1 MFYRLTPRVVV
12 ITLATL
18 VLVGCASP
26 SSTSTAPSPA
36 LALLPTTQ
44 PAASQQP
51 LDSYVPGLVNF
62 GFVTPDLWR
71 GALPSPEAFKA
82 LALMG
87 VRTVIDLQERDQ
99 SAYIPAGVLYKPMRI
114 SEWRAHRVDT
124 AAVLRA
130 IAECPKPVFIH
141 CYRGRDRTGL
151 AVAAYRLAQGASVD
165 EVIREARRFRLNF
178 WWQGPIES
186 RIRQLARE
194 GVVMPQ
200 PQGQPQPQPQPQP
213 QGQPQPPAQPLRETA
228 TVQ

>member
-1 MFYRLTPRVVV
+1 MDAMIHTLTPRLIVVAA
-12 ITLATL
+12 LAAF
-18 VLVGCASP
+18 VLTGCASQ
-26 SSTSTAPSPA
+26 SSTSTTPPPPA

-44 PAASQQP
+44 PAQSQHP
-51 LDSYVPGLVNF
+51 LDGYVPGLVNF

-82 LALMG
+82 LAHMG

-99 SAYIPAGVLYKPMRI
+99 SAYVPAGVLYKPMRI

-151 AVAAYRLAQGASVD
+151 AVAAYR
-165 EVIREARRFRLNF
+165 
-178 WWQGPIES
+178 
-186 RIRQLARE
+186 
-194 GVVMPQ
+194 
-200 PQGQPQPQPQPQP
+200 
-213 QGQPQPPAQPLRETA
+213 
-228 TVQ
+228 